1 MATGRIGTTPVLQVR
16 WSKAPTGGTTSLSGL
31 DDNSVSLVYSVGYE
45 AVYQNGVLLSRGND
59 YTATNGT
66 TITLTTATVA
76 GDIIEVFANQTIPL
90 TDTYSQT
97 VANSLFVNQATF
109 DAKGDLIAGT
119 ADNTYSRLAVGTNG
133 QVLTAASTT
142 STGLSWTTPASGGM
156 TQLATGSLN
165 GTASVTISSISTSYV
180 DLVLYCYAVNTNG
193 NGCFFRVN
201 GDSNANYGGLYHRFY
216 NNALGG
222 NAYNTS
228 GFTSLINS
236 TGETTPDNNAT
247 GNVVLEFPNYAVT
260 TGTKNTRCLSY
271 WVSNGGYKTV
281 AHAVHAYTGTAAAI
295 TSIEIFTGGGN
306 FTGGTYVLYGVK

>member
-1 MATGRIGTTPVLQVR
+1 MTKSRSNATAPNAKGT
-16 WSKAPTGGTTSLSGL
+16 
-31 DDNSVSLVYSVGYE
+31 LVVG
-45 AVYQNGVLLSRGND
+45 
-59 YTATNGT
+59 NGT
-66 TITLTTATVA
+66 
-76 GDIIEVFANQTIPL
+76 D
-90 TDTYSQT
+90 
-97 VANSLFVNQATF
+97 
-109 DAKGDLIAGT
+109 
-119 ADNTYSRLAVGTNG
+119 
-133 QVLTAASTT
+133 ASTT
-142 STGLSWTTPASGGM
+142 LAVASTAGYVLTVDSAEATGLKWAAASSGGM